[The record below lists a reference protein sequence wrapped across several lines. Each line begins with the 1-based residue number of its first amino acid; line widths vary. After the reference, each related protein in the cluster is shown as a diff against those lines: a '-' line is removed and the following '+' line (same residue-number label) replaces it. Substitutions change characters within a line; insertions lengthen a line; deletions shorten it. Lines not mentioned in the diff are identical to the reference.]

1 MAIRCEKETPVTVKV
16 ILMGELGRWAE
27 KREVEVELPQGST
40 IEALA
45 KKLCTSCGASF
56 ARHALTSEG
65 SLQPHVAVFIDGVQI
80 GRLEGTRT
88 VLTGGAVEMMLV
100 PMYEGG

>member
-1 MAIRCEKETPVTVKV
+1 MATPCKREKAITVKV
-16 ILMGELGRWAE
+16 TLMGELGRWAG
-27 KREVEVELPQGST
+27 KREVRVELFQGST

-45 KKLCTSCGASF
+45 QKLRLLCDASF
-56 ARHALTSEG
+56 ARHALTNEG
-65 SLQPHVAVFIDGVQI
+65 SLQPHVAVFINGVQI

-88 VLTGGAVEMMLV
+88 VLTDGVVEMMLV

>member
-1 MAIRCEKETPVTVKV
+1 MAIRCEKETLVTVKV
-16 ILMGELGRWAE
+16 ILMGELSRWAE

-40 IEALA
+40 IDTLA
-45 KKLCTSCGASF
+45 KKLCALCGASF
-56 ARHALTSEG
+56 ARHALTNDG
-65 SLQPHVAVFIDGVQI
+65 SLQPHVAVFINGVQI

-88 VLTGGAVEMMLV
+88 VLTDGVVEMMLV

>member
-1 MAIRCEKETPVTVKV
+1 MAIPCKREKAVTVKV

-27 KREVEVELPQGST
+27 KREVHVELFQGST

-45 KKLCTSCGASF
+45 QKLRLLCGESF
-56 ARHALTSEG
+56 ARHALTSDG
-65 SLQPHVAVFIDGVQI
+65 SLQPHVAVFLNGVQI
-80 GRLEGTRT
+80 GRLEGTQT
-88 VLTGGAVEMMLV
+88 VLTGGDVELMLV

>member
-1 MAIRCEKETPVTVKV
+1 MAIRCEKETPLNVKV

-27 KREVEVELPQGST
+27 TREVQVDLPQGST
-40 IEALA
+40 IDTLA
-45 KKLCTSCGASF
+45 KKLCASCGASF
-56 ARHALTSEG
+56 ARHALTNEG
-65 SLQPHVAVFIDGVQI
+65 SLQPHVAVFVNGVQI

-88 VLTGGAVEMMLV
+88 VLRDGVVELMLV

>member
-1 MAIRCEKETPVTVKV
+1 MAIPYKREKAVSVKV

-27 KREVEVELPQGST
+27 KREVQVELPQGST
-40 IEALA
+40 IDTLA
-45 KKLCTSCGASF
+45 KRLCALCGASF
-56 ARHALTSEG
+56 ARHALTNEG
-65 SLQPHVAVFIDGVQI
+65 SLQPHVAVFVNGVQI

-88 VLTGGAVEMMLV
+88 VLTDGVVEMMLV

>member
-1 MAIRCEKETPVTVKV
+1 MAIRCEKEKAVTVKV

-40 IEALA
+40 IDTLA
-45 KKLCTSCGASF
+45 KELCALFGASF
-56 ARHALTSEG
+56 ARHVLTNEG